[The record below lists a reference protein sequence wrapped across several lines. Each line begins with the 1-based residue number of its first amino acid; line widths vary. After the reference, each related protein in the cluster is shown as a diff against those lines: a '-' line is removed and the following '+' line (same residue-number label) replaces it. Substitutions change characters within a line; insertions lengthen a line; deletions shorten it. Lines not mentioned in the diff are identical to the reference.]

1 MSTAQ
6 QENPSTY
13 RHHHHI
19 NETLELFSGS
29 SSSDL
34 SEELCALKLEDDKA
48 DSGGSSV
55 DEKIDNPWAA
65 PPPPPPPPPPPT
77 QPSSQPPPASGVP
90 QTTVKDSLQSPS
102 SNPFGSANAGP
113 PIPDPI
119 RSSYRAPWSNHGA
132 PTAAHTL
139 MTPNMPWIEAHEAW
153 LAATKRSRLSAA
165 ATAQAMRRA
174 RLASLPADPYAW
186 YASRGGASGR
196 RASSPTG
203 FDSVYDSYAAV
214 ESDHY
219 LLMKA
224 RADSDSR
231 RLRSL
236 EQHLLGGFAA
246 MPPPYEPI
254 SRSRFYSDTFADDE
268 SLASSSASSLD
279 PGPPGSGGG
288 GGGGV
293 GAHDLVVSPASPPRS
308 RRSVAQLTECFSRKV
323 FVGGLPPDIDEV
335 EIHAAFCRFGALS
348 VDWPHKANSK
358 SYFPPKGYA
367 FLLFRE
373 EFSVQKLIASCVQ
386 EDEKLFYFVTSPTQR
401 DKQVQIRP
409 WCLADSDF
417 VMDRQQS
424 VEPRKTVFVGGVPRP
439 LRSSDLARIM
449 NERFGNVCYAGI
461 DVDPELK
468 YPKGAGRVSFSSQQS
483 YIAAIN
489 ARFVQLQLTDID
501 KRVEIKP
508 YVLDDQMCDECNGL
522 RCGGKFAPFFCGNV
536 MCLQYYCKHCWA
548 AVHSVGG
555 RQNHKPLVKEGTE
568 RPRVHHIFRY

>member
-224 RADSDSR
+224 RAVSTPKSSRKKFSHDSGRDPLPTRVIFFLSLFYLRRIAIRDASDRSNSIFSADSPPCR
-231 RLRSL
+231 RLTNRFHAVRKRISRL
-236 EQHLLGGFAA
+236 
-246 MPPPYEPI
+246 PPP
-254 SRSRFYSDTFADDE
+254 
-268 SLASSSASSLD
+268 
-279 PGPPGSGGG
+279 
-288 GGGGV
+288 
-293 GAHDLVVSPASPPRS
+293 
-308 RRSVAQLTECFSRKV
+308 
-323 FVGGLPPDIDEV
+323 
-335 EIHAAFCRFGALS
+335 
-348 VDWPHKANSK
+348 
-358 SYFPPKGYA
+358 
-367 FLLFRE
+367 
-373 EFSVQKLIASCVQ
+373 
-386 EDEKLFYFVTSPTQR
+386 
-401 DKQVQIRP
+401 
-409 WCLADSDF
+409 
-417 VMDRQQS
+417 
-424 VEPRKTVFVGGVPRP
+424 
-439 LRSSDLARIM
+439 
-449 NERFGNVCYAGI
+449 
-461 DVDPELK
+461 
-468 YPKGAGRVSFSSQQS
+468 
-483 YIAAIN
+483 
-489 ARFVQLQLTDID
+489 
-501 KRVEIKP
+501 
-508 YVLDDQMCDECNGL
+508 
-522 RCGGKFAPFFCGNV
+522 
-536 MCLQYYCKHCWA
+536 
-548 AVHSVGG
+548 
-555 RQNHKPLVKEGTE
+555 
-568 RPRVHHIFRY
+568 